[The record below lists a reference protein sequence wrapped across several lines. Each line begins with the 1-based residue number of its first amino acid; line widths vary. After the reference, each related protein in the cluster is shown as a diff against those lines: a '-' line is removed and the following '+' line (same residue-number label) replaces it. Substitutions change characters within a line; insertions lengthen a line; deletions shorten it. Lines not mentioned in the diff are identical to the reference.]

1 MGTKLK
7 LTTVPVTILV
17 AALTGSSAANPALVS
32 QSQIIGVVPAGL
44 ATTTGVIESAVLNA
58 DGSVTVVTQAAVAD
72 ANMLVNVIVATTVNS
87 D

>member
-1 MGTKLK
+1 MGFKHRFTV
-7 LTTVPVTILV
+7 VPVTIAI

-72 ANMLVNVIVATTVNS
+72 ADMVVNVVVATTVNAE
-87 D
+87 

>member
-7 LTTVPVTILV
+7 LTTVAVTVAV
-17 AALTGSSAANPALVS
+17 AALTGSSAANAALVS

-44 ATTTGVIESAVLNA
+44 ATTTGVIESVTLNA

-72 ANMLVNVIVATTVNS
+72 ADMLVNVIVATIVNS
-87 D
+87 